1 MFSWNSYVQLEPG
14 PYASRFQRSLSHD
27 PHAIRHWKAR
37 EEQKRILASYSNI
50 VVQTQAI
57 ASCRK
62 NKNCILQHRVIYDD
76 MHQWSS
82 YCWHST
88 MDSFLSRRSPGIL
101 MQVRT
106 CRELWRKKYRRVDCN
121 IWKPTKS
128 SNYKK
133 SIYRNSMKAITL
145 WDRTLKRFLSSHE
158 SSPFLDG
165 VLNPLFGSTEIHIHA
180 HRSFLNQAGQGCPTN
195 RSNSWI
201 AGESFAV
208 RTWE

>member
-62 NKNCILQHRVIYDD
+62 NKNCILQHRAMYDD
-76 MHQWSS
+76 MHQWSK

-106 CRELWRKKYRRVDCN
+106 CRELWRKKYRGVDCN
-121 IWKPTKS
+121 IWQANNIIQLQQIHIYIYIEIPWRQLPS
-128 SNYKK
+128 EIEPWKK
-133 SIYRNSMKAITL
+133 KWVLMKAVHFWMGSWTL
-145 WDRTLKRFLSSHE
+145 CLVPLK
-158 SSPFLDG
+158 
-165 VLNPLFGSTEIHIHA
+165 STEM
-180 HRSFLNQAGQGCPTN
+180 PTDPF
-195 RSNSWI
+195 RI
-201 AGESFAV
+201 KQV
-208 RTWE
+208 RGVRRIDRIVE